1 MTRRGKYNIDTL
13 YNLWSYMCRGIC
25 IRSAIQFWFESI
37 FNQYDVD
44 NVIKKYRLM
53 TSNIMQTNSVSSFYE
68 YSIFGYVVWVS
79 SIHSKRKLK
88 L

>member
-13 YNLWSYMCRGIC
+13 YNLWSYMCRGIS

-37 FNQYDVD
+37 FNQYHGD

-79 SIHSKRKLK
+79 SIYSKRKLK

>member
-1 MTRRGKYNIDTL
+1 
-13 YNLWSYMCRGIC
+13 MCRGIC

-37 FNQYDVD
+37 FNQYDGD

-79 SIHSKRKLK
+79 SIYSKRKLK